1 MATYSGFYY
10 IDQIDRHEFH
20 GYALAG
26 SLYSGQS
33 KYQTIE
39 VVESPKF
46 GKMLIL
52 DGKIQ
57 SAALD
62 EHIYHEALVHPAMLL
77 HPNPRRVLILGGG
90 EGATLREV
98 LRYGTVEVA
107 VMVDLDEEVV
117 TLCRTYLP
125 EWSARAFE
133 DPRARVVCEDARDYL
148 QRTADP
154 FDVILQDITD
164 AVTDDFAEAYYQ
176 AIGQRLAEGGI
187 LAMQAL
193 ELNLGDYAG
202 HLRIREEVGRVFPF
216 LSSYRAYIPSFRADW
231 GFLLAT
237 AAGVAPLAPGVI
249 EARFRERL
257 GSGAG
262 LEFYGPPVHR
272 ALFTLSRDLAGRIG
286 QKEQQSAVSG
296 QRSAPRDLGPET
308 GDLGL

>member
-1 MATYSGFYY
+1 MTTPSGFTY

-20 GYALAG
+20 GYVLSN

-33 KYQTIE
+33 KFQTIQ

-77 HPNPRRVLILGGG
+77 HPHPRRILILGGG

-98 LRYGTVEVA
+98 LRYRRVEEA

-117 TLCRTYLP
+117 TLCRRYLP
-125 EWSARAFE
+125 EWSGWAFE
-133 DPRARVVCEDARDYL
+133 DPRARIVFEDARDYL
-148 QRTADP
+148 QRTTGR

-164 AVTDDFAEAYYQ
+164 AVTGDFAEAYYQ
-176 AIGQRLAEGGI
+176 ILRQRLADGGI

-193 ELNLGDYAG
+193 ELNLGDHAG
-202 HLRIREEVGRVFPF
+202 HRRVREEVGRVFPT
-216 LSSYRAYIPSFRADW
+216 LRSYRAYIPSFRADW
-231 GFLLAT
+231 GFVLVT
-237 AAGVAPLAPGVI
+237 AAEALDPLAPGIV
-249 EARFRERL
+249 EGRFDERL
-257 GSGAG
+257 GPGTE
-262 LEFYGPPVHR
+262 LHFYGPAVHR
-272 ALFTLSRDLAGRIG
+272 ALFTLSKKLADLIG
-286 QKEQQSAVSG
+286 QKEQQS
-296 QRSAPRDLGPET
+296 ET
-308 GDLGL
+308 